1 MSVIIPIYNQME
13 YLPRCLA
20 SVARQTYRNIEVIM
34 VNDGSS
40 DESQIAM
47 DAFERIDRRF
57 HAISHDR
64 NRGVSAARNTALAV
78 ARGKYA
84 LFVDGDDWLE
94 DSYVEH
100 FVTAM
105 IDGGYDLV
113 VNPYITE
120 RDSSR
125 IFSDKDNAR
134 VPSDRKLAP
143 RELTR
148 RQFLDG
154 VRSPI
159 GQVRG
164 YLWNKIYRMDII
176 NSYRLRFDTE
186 VSMMEDEL
194 FTVEYAVRVQSF
206 YYGGCADY
214 HYVTHA
220 GSATTE
226 SPVKMLPQQL
236 LSLHRVNRIIA
247 AIDHGESEA
256 EGETEA

>member
-1 MSVIIPIYNQME
+1 MQALVSVIIPVYNLME

-20 SVARQTYRNIEVIM
+20 SVAKQTYQNIEVIM

-40 DESQIAM
+40 DESELTMEAM
-47 DAFERIDRRF
+47 THVDRRF
-57 HAISHDR
+57 HLINHDH
-64 NRGVSAARNTALAV
+64 NQGVSAARNTALSV

-94 DSYVEH
+94 LGYIEH
-100 FVTAM
+100 FVTDIAAG
-105 IDGGYDLV
+105 DYDLV

-120 RDSSR
+120 KAE
-125 IFSDKDNAR
+125 KDAPR
-134 VPSDRKLAP
+134 VPSEHQTEP

-176 NSYRLRFDTE
+176 RKNRLRFDTD
-186 VSMMEDEL
+186 VTMMEDEL
-194 FTVEYAVRVQSF
+194 FTVEYAVRAQSF

-214 HYVTHA
+214 HYVTHT
-220 GSATTE
+220 GSATME
-226 SPVKMLPQQL
+226 SPVKLLPQQII
-236 LSLHRVNRIIA
+236 SLHRVNRIIA
-247 AIDHGESEA
+247 AIDKGEYEA
-256 EGETEA
+256 EGETEL